1 MRVCV
6 KLYDTKWYSKI
17 QNVNTQCHGSRRGPL
32 VGRTNYVLLL
42 LLLLATSSSSVHGRH
57 RFTARFQTFPQVC
70 FLINP
75 CCKYVALAQSTI
87 QRGGGY

>member
-42 LLLLATSSSSVHGRH
+42 LLLLATTSIVVVFMVDIVLLHVSKRFH
-57 RFTARFQTFPQVC
+57 RCVF
-70 FLINP
+70 
-75 CCKYVALAQSTI
+75 
-87 QRGGGY
+87 